1 MQDPQGKYLETDRDR
16 GEIRALQQEIVI
28 FLNFRDIISTFDC
41 LVKDLETVRVI
52 SSMKDNKQILKHR
65 EMLARRYFN
74 QESGRI

>member
-1 MQDPQGKYLETDRDR
+1 MYTFHTPLVSAKQIL
-16 GEIRALQQEIVI
+16 IFLVLQQEIVI

-41 LVKDLETVRVI
+41 LVKDLEIVRVI
-52 SSMKDNKQILKHR
+52 SPMKDNKQILKHR